1 VTSPSHEPAFSHSAA
16 TALASSQSALP
27 VCLRLNL
34 PPSVPRDV
42 DQATASLPAS
52 TAFFKFAR
60 AGIFRVA
67 AFAFDSVTA
76 IELERHTHL
85 T

>member
-1 VTSPSHEPAFSHSAA
+1 V
-16 TALASSQSALP
+16 
-27 VCLRLNL
+27 N
-34 PPSVPRDV
+34 
-42 DQATASLPAS
+42 QATASFPAAP
-52 TAFFKFAR
+52 TFFKFAR